1 MSDILFDCQ
10 SQINEFLNRPYQG
23 AFRERLKQLE
33 IEMIVIAIELN
44 SSPLNSLDRVS
55 LTEEERQKEAIAFI
69 NGDLP

>member
-10 SQINEFLNRPYQG
+10 SQINEFLNRPDPYQG
-23 AFRERLKQLE
+23 TFRERLKRLE
-33 IEMIVIAIELN
+33 VEMIIIAIELN

-69 NGDLP
+69 NGE